1 MNENEN
7 RREPEFQEEFDLED
21 ILREFSDSVEPLG
34 EPSAEEPVPEEAVP
48 EVTADFGDTIVL
60 EEIPVAEETPQPEL
74 SGDTVR
80 INLPKGKTEPDPTAD
95 TIRVPVEEITA
106 GEEPK
111 PAEAGEEA
119 FAGQW
124 QPEYEQPMGEYVPPQ
139 PILFHPRSKLR
150 ELKRKL
156 VAGPERRYYEL
167 TELGYGKLQ
176 AAMFLCFLLV
186 ILSAGTTALYAMGMV
201 AAERLKLMVFCQL
214 FALLFSAL
222 LASYQLIE
230 GVTDIFRGRFS
241 PCTMLVFTFLACCAD
256 GFLCLKEQRIPC
268 CAPFSLQAFMCLW
281 GVYHKRSSEMGMMDT
296 LRKATTLTGIKS
308 VPNYYDGSRGFLR
321 GEAQPEDFMDS
332 YRKRSTPEKVIS
344 WYCLAAFLLSVGIG
358 VLAWQKHDS
367 LSFGLQALSVSL
379 LAAMP
384 VTTFITLS
392 RPAAIL
398 QRRLHRLGT
407 VLCGWRGIVGLCGR
421 AVFPVTNE
429 DLFPVGS
436 CKLNGVKFYGSRD
449 PDQVVAYCAALV
461 NADGGGLVPLFEH
474 LLTGRGGR
482 HYTAHNVRGYAGGI
496 GGEVCGVSVLMG
508 NVNCLKELGVE
519 IPSGTSVSQAVYAAI
534 DGEFCGVF
542 AVTYARTR
550 SAASGMRTLCAY
562 RGLRPALVA
571 GEFMLTEE
579 FLHSRFNIN
588 IRKVCFP
595 QRTVRQELAQVEP
608 DPREPALAIIT
619 SKGLAPYAFAITGAR
634 SLRSAC
640 WIGVA
645 VHLLGGIL
653 GLAIMAMLTWV
664 GARELLTP
672 HNVFLFELV
681 WLIPGIA
688 ATEWARAV

>member
-7 RREPEFQEEFDLED
+7 RREPELQEEEFSLED
-21 ILREFSDSVEPLG
+21 ILREFSDSVEPLS
-34 EPSAEEPVPEEAVP
+34 EPAEEVAPLEDAAF
-48 EVTADFGDTIVL
+48 ADKTIVL
-60 EEIPVAEETPQPEL
+60 GELPVTEEVAQPEL

-80 INLPKGKTEPDPTAD
+80 IDLPKYQATPEPMAE
-95 TIRVPVEEITA
+95 TIRLPDVGQAAQKAAEPQP
-106 GEEPK
+106 EEP
-111 PAEAGEEA
+111 AQEEA

-176 AAMFLCFLLV
+176 AAMFLSFLLV
-186 ILSAGTTALYAMGMV
+186 VLSAGTTALYALGMV
-201 AAERLKLMVFCQL
+201 AADRLKLMVFCQH

-222 LASYQLIE
+222 LASYQFIE
-230 GVTDIFRGRFS
+230 GVADLFRGRIT
-241 PCTMLVFTFLACCAD
+241 PTTMLLFTFLACCAD

-268 CAPFSLQAFMCLW
+268 CAPFSLQVFMCLW
-281 GVYHKRSSEMGMMDT
+281 SVYHKRSTEMGQMDT

-321 GEAQPEDFMDS
+321 DEAQPEDFMDS
-332 YRKRSTPEKVIS
+332 YQKRSAPEKTIS
-344 WYCLAAFLLSVGIG
+344 WYCLFALLLSVGVG
-358 VLAWQKHDS
+358 ALAWKKHDS
-367 LSFGLQALSVSL
+367 VSFGIQALSVSL
-379 LAAMP
+379 LASVP

-398 QRRLHRLGT
+398 QRRLHRLGA
-407 VLCGWRGIVGLCGR
+407 VICGWRGTVGLCGR

-449 PDQVVAYCAALV
+449 TDEVVAYCAALV
-461 NADGGGLVPLFEH
+461 SADGGGLVPLFDH
-474 LLTGRGGR
+474 LLTSRGGR
-482 HYTAHNVRGYAGGI
+482 HYTARNVRAYAGGI
-496 GGEVCGVSVLMG
+496 GGEVCGVSVVLG
-508 NVNCLKELGVE
+508 NVHCLKELGVE
-519 IPSGTSVSQAVYAAI
+519 IPNGTSVSQAVYAAI

-542 AVTYARTR
+542 AVTYSR
-550 SAASGMRTLCAY
+550 SRSTASGLRTLCAY
-562 RGLRPALVA
+562 RGLRPALVK

-579 FLHSRFNIN
+579 FIRSRFNIN
-588 IRKVCFP
+588 VRKFCFP
-595 QRTVRQELAQVEP
+595 QRAVRQELAQVGP
-608 DPREPALAIIT
+608 DPKDPALAIIT

-640 WIGVA
+640 WIGVT

-653 GLAIMAMLTWV
+653 GLAIMGMLTWV

-672 HNVFLFELV
+672 HNLFLFELI